1 MMKRMM
7 VFMLLAA
14 VVYLING
21 CAPVIVG
28 GAATGAYKA
37 STDERTIGR
46 MLDDSSITVKVNSEL
61 TNEPM
66 VKARYIDVDTLDGV
80 VTLTGMVESQEV
92 MERAVAAAGRATG
105 VVKVKNN
112 LTIGTRSMGQM
123 VDDGLLGSRIK
134 ARLIKEPGIR
144 SLNIDVDVYNGIVT
158 LSGIMSSAAEKE
170 KVIDI
175 ARTTAGTIKVVENI
189 QLK

>member
-1 MMKRMM
+1 MKKMM
-7 VFMLLAA
+7 VFVLLAA
-14 VVYLING
+14 VTYLVNG
-21 CAPVIVG
+21 CAPVVVG
-28 GAATGAYKA
+28 GAATGVYKA
-37 STDERTIGR
+37 GTDERTIGR

-92 MERAVAAAGRATG
+92 MERAVAAAGRAPG

-112 LTIGTRSMGQM
+112 LMVGKRTMGRM
-123 VDDGLLGSRIK
+123 VDDGLLASKIK
-134 ARLIKEPGIR
+134 VQLMKEPGIR
-144 SLNIDVDVYNGIVT
+144 SLNIDIDVYNGIVT
-158 LSGIMSSAAEKE
+158 LTGMMASAAEKE

-175 ARTTAGTIKVVENI
+175 ARTTAGTVKVVDNI
-189 QLK
+189 KLK